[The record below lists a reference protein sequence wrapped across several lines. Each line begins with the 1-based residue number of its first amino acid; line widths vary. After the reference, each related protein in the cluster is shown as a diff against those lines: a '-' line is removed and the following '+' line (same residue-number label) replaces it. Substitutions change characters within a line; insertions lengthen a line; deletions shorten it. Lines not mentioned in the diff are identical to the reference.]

1 MSITSSSG
9 GFVLFLLLLLLAQSP
24 VVEVLAFNQHQ
35 HQLHYGSRIKTT
47 TTTTTTSNINRFV
60 VLHSSSNNNNNNN
73 SDSQNQKQATP
84 QPYIPISTAR
94 PLEDGGLKT
103 KKKSSL
109 HPKTGDIVRYY
120 DLDGG
125 NTQGEV
131 LVGKIAYVFG
141 SKSYKTGFSV
151 ELNELE
157 NVGDGYYAEY
167 SSTLR
172 NRNNRKTERFLIDVS
187 PIAASFVGSEQAYK
201 IPLQSS
207 GNNLPKVRQN
217 TYDIDDYEGPA
228 FYANI
233 NKSIL
238 EKDYENYSQLKI
250 KLFRNVLVT
259 GLFGTIISN
268 ASYGLEDSIIYFSGI
283 LSSILYLYL
292 LSIKTDTVSIN
303 DEDNSKNLIGTP
315 IANLRFGTPIL
326 LLIGISIYNIFFK
339 MSSGLSD
346 DNLQIGLFD
355 TVSAEQFGAAV
366 LGFLTYRVPLFFGQI
381 RDAFQQMAMK
391 MLLLASYR
399 VHLPKVVIMVK
410 GFTLPGSAATGR
422 SELVQQLL
430 QDSSTS
436 SSNMDMNMNLVEPN
450 LIFRRNDGATF
461 ERLERRDEFLY
472 VDESQSSG
480 FTIEGIMNAAKGDI
494 DTNDSTD
501 NDNDNESTTIEIP
514 NKNVI
519 VIDANVELAKR
530 ISQSVGSNVRIIG
543 VWIGLK
549 SVKDFEYNIQQQID
563 TGLLKVDESIG
574 AESFM
579 RGKIKDIITEID
591 FGLGSGIFEF
601 TILNEIE
608 QNNTDGTNKS
618 LMELKEAAS
627 YAFK

>member
-1 MSITSSSG
+1 
-9 GFVLFLLLLLLAQSP
+9 
-24 VVEVLAFNQHQ
+24 
-35 HQLHYGSRIKTT
+35 
-47 TTTTTTSNINRFV
+47 
-60 VLHSSSNNNNNNN
+60 
-73 SDSQNQKQATP
+73 P
-84 QPYIPISTAR
+84 Q
-94 PLEDGGLKT
+94 
-103 KKKSSL
+103 
-109 HPKTGDIVRYY
+109 TGDIVRYY

-125 NTQGEV
+125 NTQGQV

-172 NRNNRKTERFLIDVS
+172 NRNNRKTERFLMDVS

-201 IPLQSS
+201 IPLELQSEQ
-207 GNNLPKVRQN
+207 PKVRQS
-217 TYDIDDYEGPA
+217 TYDIEDYEGPA

-238 EKDYENYSQLKI
+238 EKDYDNYSQLKI

-326 LLIGISIYNIFFK
+326 LLIGISIYNILFK
-339 MSSGLSD
+339 MSSGLSSD
-346 DNLQIGLFD
+346 DNTLQIGLFD

-381 RDAFQQMAMK
+381 RDAFQQMAIED
-391 MLLLASYR
+391 ANAAG
-399 VHLPKVVIMVK
+399 VVSSTSSNSSDNSGSGE
-410 GFTLPGSAATGR
+410 GFTLPGSAGVVAKLFSNQKKAENDATIASNNNANNKLELIDNDIITILLVSGPQATGR

-436 SSNMDMNMNLVEPN
+436 SINTMDMNMNLVEPN

-494 DTNDSTD
+494 DNTNDSK
-501 NDNDNESTTIEIP
+501 DNDNESTTIEIP

-549 SVKDFEYNIQQQID
+549 SVQDFEYNIQQQID

-608 QNNTDGTNKS
+608 QNTDGTNKS